1 MDGFREG
8 RPMIRY
14 PIKAL
19 LVDQNADQLLMS
31 EKALRRSMRQIE
43 VLSVRTAADC
53 LGLLSREEVSIV
65 VLDYC
70 LPDFDGLETIRRIK
84 EAGYD
89 TPIVMVTG
97 QGDEQVAVKAM
108 KEGAADYVVKTQGYL
123 NILPGILERALE
135 KYQLENRLKASEE
148 RYQRLAENANDLIFT
163 IDRDGH
169 FMFFTNRAMS
179 VLGLTDQELRG
190 RDFKEFLTT
199 ESRKRAELDF
209 LKKAKERVPWMLELD
224 FVTRPGE
231 TKSFELS
238 ISSVVG
244 SGGVTG
250 FEVIGRD
257 ITERKELERKV
268 LQKNKELTT
277 LLSVTSTISH
287 SLNIEEVASI
297 ALEKICAF
305 SSLNCGAIYTLRYAD
320 SEFVRSATYN
330 LPNAFLESLD
340 GPGFWKEIQEAVL
353 RVRTPLVHPDSS
365 RALEETVLDRIIVAC
380 RRETINSFII
390 LPFFFKEKFFGLAFA
405 ESYAQNPFAAEQLE
419 ILNSICE
426 QVSAAIANAGLF
438 NAVKEAK
445 TEWETTFDAMPE
457 LICIQD
463 LTSRI
468 MRVNRALARRLNTEP
483 RQLVNR
489 RAEDVFKDP
498 ISPWVHHH
506 RKEIYERDKIV
517 SVEYEDRLLNG
528 ILEIATT
535 PIYTFDG
542 RLFAWLF
549 VGKDITEQRQFQ
561 NQVVQVERLKA
572 LGEMASGV
580 AHDFNNILAGILGK
594 TQVMLNQLEKEG
606 GLDLQTWKQNL
617 KTLEKQAVLG
627 AQTVKRIQDF
637 TRIRTDKK
645 FTQVDLNQVV
655 TNSIEITKPVWKDEG
670 EAKGIKIDI
679 RFHPGEISFVDGIDS
694 ELTEVVVNILSNAF
708 DAMPGGGVIEVSSRD
723 LMDEGSPVVELT
735 VTDTGVGMSSEVL
748 QKVFDPFFSTK
759 GPKGIGL
766 GMSVAYGVVTRHHGR
781 IQLHSELGKG
791 TTCAIRFPVSKQAE
805 ISGLAGR
812 TLPKEERAR
821 ILVIDDEDVIREF
834 MQEMLASSD
843 FEADVASTGS
853 EGIALFEKN
862 SYNLVF
868 SDLGLPGMSG
878 WEVAKTLKQKKPD
891 VPIILLSGW
900 GIQLDDVRVMQSGV
914 DLVLSKPCQMNEI
927 LGAVDEILK
936 RPKRSNA

>member
-1 MDGFREG
+1 
-8 RPMIRY
+8 MIRY
-14 PIKAL
+14 PIKVL

-43 VLSVRTAADC
+43 VLSVRTATDC
-53 LGLLSREEVSIV
+53 LGLLSREEIAIV

-70 LPDFDGLETIRRIK
+70 LPDFDGLETIRQIK
-84 EAGYD
+84 QAGYD
-89 TPIVMVTG
+89 TPVVMVTG
-97 QGDEQVAVKAM
+97 QGDEQVAVTAM
-108 KEGAADYVVKTQGYL
+108 KEGAADYVVKAQGYL
-123 NILPGILERALE
+123 NVLPGILERAIE
-135 KYQLENRLKASEE
+135 KYQLKNRLKASEE

-169 FMFFTNRAMS
+169 FLFFTNRAVS
-179 VLGLTDQELRG
+179 VLGQTDQELRG
-190 RDFKEFLTT
+190 RDFKDFLTL

-209 LKKAKERVPWMLELD
+209 LKKAKGRVPWMIELD
-224 FVTRPGE
+224 FVSPTGE
-231 TKSFELS
+231 IKSFELS
-238 ISSVVG
+238 VNSVVG
-244 SGGVTG
+244 SGVVTG

-257 ITERKELERKV
+257 ITERKSLEKKV

-287 SLNIEEVASI
+287 SLNIDEVASI
-297 ALEKICAF
+297 TLEKICAH
-305 SSLNCGAIYTLRYAD
+305 SSLNCGAIYTFRYAD
-320 SEFVRSATYN
+320 SEFVRSAAYN
-330 LPNAFLESLD
+330 LSKASLESMD
-340 GPGFWKEIQEAVL
+340 GPGFWNEIQDAVL
-353 RVRTPLVHPDSS
+353 RVRAPLVHPSPS
-365 RALEETVLDRIIVAC
+365 GTMEETALDKIIAVC

-390 LPFFFKEKFFGLAFA
+390 LPFFFNEKFFGLAFA
-405 ESYAQNPFAAEQLE
+405 GSFAQNCFAAEQSE
-419 ILNSICE
+419 ILNAICE

-438 NAVKEAK
+438 KAVNEAK
-445 TEWETTFDAMPE
+445 NEWETTFDAMPE

-463 LTSRI
+463 LTGKI
-468 MRVNRALARRLNTEP
+468 MRVNATLARRLNSEP

-489 RAEDVFKDP
+489 SAEDVFKDP
-498 ISPWVHHH
+498 MSPWVHHH

-517 SVEYEDRLLNG
+517 SVEYEDRLLDG
-528 ILEIATT
+528 IFEIATT
-535 PIYTFDG
+535 PIYTSSG
-542 RLFAWLF
+542 RLLAWLF

-606 GLDLQTWKQNL
+606 RPDLQTWKQNL
-617 KTLEKQAVLG
+617 KTLEKQAILG
-627 AQTVKRIQDF
+627 ARTVKRIQDF

-645 FTQVDLNQVV
+645 FTPVDLNQVV
-655 TNSIEITKPVWKDEG
+655 TNSIEIIKPVWKDES
-670 EAKGIKIDI
+670 EAKGIKIEF
-679 RFHPGEISFVDGIDS
+679 RFHPGEISLVDGIDS
-694 ELTEVVVNILSNAF
+694 ELTEVVVNVLSNAL
-708 DAMPGGGVIEVSSRD
+708 DAMPDGGVIEVSSRD
-723 LMDEGSPVVELT
+723 VMDGGSPVVELT

-781 IQLHSELGKG
+781 IELLSELGKG

-805 ISGLAGR
+805 MSGLAGR
-812 TLPKEERAR
+812 TSPREKRAR

-834 MQEMLASSD
+834 MQEMLVSSD
-843 FEADVASTGS
+843 FDADVASTGS
-853 EGIALFEKN
+853 EGIGLFEKN

-878 WEVAKTLKQKKPD
+878 WDVAKTLKQRNPD

-900 GIQLDDVRVMQSGV
+900 GIQLDDVRVKQSGV

-936 RPKRSNA
+936 RPKRSNG